1 MAKGHTLTALEALQM
16 MGVFR
21 LAARIEDLRRKGH
34 NIVTEEVTEG
44 NKTFAR
50 YHLVE
55 RKQNGL

>member
-21 LAARIEDLRRKGH
+21 LAARIDDLRRKGH
-34 NIVTEEVTEG
+34 NIVTEEVSEG
-44 NKTFAR
+44 GKTYAR

>member
-1 MAKGHTLTALEALQM
+1 MTPLEALQM

-50 YHLVE
+50 YHLV
-55 RKQNGL
+55 KGVSHGV

>member
-1 MAKGHTLTALEALQM
+1 LDKGHTLTALEALKM

-50 YHLVE
+50 YHLV
-55 RKQNGL
+55 KGVSHGI